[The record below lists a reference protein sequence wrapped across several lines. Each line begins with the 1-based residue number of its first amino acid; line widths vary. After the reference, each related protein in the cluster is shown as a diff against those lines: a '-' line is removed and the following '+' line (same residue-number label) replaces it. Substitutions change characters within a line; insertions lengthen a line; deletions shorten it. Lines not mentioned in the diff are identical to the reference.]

1 MLYLT
6 SLEEQWG
13 RERIHQAIQPLF
25 IGDGEE
31 PGDPPITVLNASVN
45 DADLWEALTT
55 NEREWLYLAFTELQH
70 DLTELAGDLHRVAE
84 PMLGGFE
91 LSHHLPNTL

>member
-6 SLEEQWG
+6 TLEEQWG

-31 PGDPPITVLNASVN
+31 LGDPPITVLNASVN
-45 DADLWEALTT
+45 DPDLWEALTPD
-55 NEREWLYLAFTELQH
+55 EREWLFLAFTEIQH
-70 DLTELAGDLHRVAE
+70 DLTELAGDLHRVTE
-84 PMLGGFE
+84 PALGGFE
-91 LSHHLPNTL
+91 LNRDLSHPI

>member
-13 RERIHQAIQPLF
+13 RDRIHQAIQPLF

-31 PGDPPITVLNASVN
+31 PSDPPITVLNAAVN
-45 DADLWEALTT
+45 DPDLWQVLTPD
-55 NEREWLYLAFTELQH
+55 ERERLFLAFTELQH
-70 DLTELAGDLHRVAE
+70 DLTVLAGDLHRIHE
-84 PMLGGFE
+84 PTLGGFE
-91 LSHHLPNTL
+91 LNVPDQPN